1 LAETWLQSK
10 QLRMILRR
18 ILLLAI
24 LTKAFA

>member
-1 LAETWLQSK
+1 
-10 QLRMILRR
+10 MILRR